1 MDNVHTNQVFAP
13 IDPDHTLERVAGGNE
28 TEVYRSDD
36 GTWVAKLK
44 SELGS
49 DAAGALAE
57 AQAMRAAAED
67 FAACLGPM
75 FSIPSDF
82 IIASDDAGRCQILVM
97 QPYLQGARSLYELD
111 YATLSASQR
120 SQLATQLR
128 VIIDR
133 SLAHYRATGSMPD
146 LYGRTS
152 ANQAERRRLNGPLM
166 LPWRIWSFLVQ
177 RNLLRSHNLML
188 TDEPEPRVVLVD
200 YDPVRRGWL
209 YRWIYY
215 AVRRLLFWRDL
226 VLIRLIL
233 G

>member
-152 ANQAERRRLNGPLM
+152 ANQAERRRLNGAFGAFSCSVTCCAPTTSCS
-166 LPWRIWSFLVQ
+166 PTSQSHAWC
-177 RNLLRSHNLML
+177 LLIMILSGAVGSIGGFTMRY
-188 TDEPEPRVVLVD
+188 VD
-200 YDPVRRGWL
+200 CCSGV
-209 YRWIYY
+209 ISC
-215 AVRRLLFWRDL
+215 
-226 VLIRLIL
+226 
-233 G
+233 